1 MAQIPIH
8 MIQFSAGTGPVVPIP
23 AQERHGCTLFPGRRA
38 LYLLGVHSPTITEDL
53 LAPINDFP
61 SFRINTGHWISR
73 YFADTEFSKTIN
85 TACDANTG
93 VSPSC
98 AKTEDQ
104 GQGRP
109 FLPFAGLKRFL
120 H

>member
-1 MAQIPIH
+1 M
-8 MIQFSAGTGPVVPIP
+8 
-23 AQERHGCTLFPGRRA
+23 RRA
-38 LYLLGVHSPTITEDL
+38 LYLLGVHNPAVTEDL
-53 LAPINDFP
+53 LSPINDFP

-73 YFADTEFSKTIN
+73 YFADTEFSKMIN
-85 TACDANTG
+85 TLCDANTG

-109 FLPFAGLKRFL
+109 FLQFAGLKRFL
-120 H
+120 Q